1 MKNVK
6 ATKLAWGTVPD
17 GRGSKEASQ
26 QIYDP
31 RLVSEPTKDI
41 IGTVHKIW
49 MGSCDYMVIF
59 LILRV
64 CYDYIEEFSC
74 F

>member
-1 MKNVK
+1 MWKPQ
-6 ATKLAWGTVPD
+6 KLAWGTVPD
-17 GRGSKEASQ
+17 GRGSKEALQ
-26 QIYDP
+26 QMCDP
-31 RLVSEPTKDI
+31 VLVSGPSEDM

-49 MGSCDYMVIF
+49 MGSCDYTVIF

-64 CYDYIEEFSC
+64 CYDYIEFSC